1 MASNYKQSS
10 PLAISSN
17 IIWWNRVALFVVF
30 FWFGFLKII
39 HISPAEGLVTNLYK
53 ATIAS
58 LMPIEHFLVFLGVV
72 ECVIGVL
79 WLIPSL
85 TKIAFGVFILQMFT
99 TFLPLL
105 FLPNDTW
112 QNTLVLTLTGQY
124 IIKNV
129 VLIASALTILRAT
142 SKVETYEVK
151 AHKSPSL
158 T

>member
-39 HISPAEGLVTNLYK
+39 HVSPAEGLVTNLHQ

-105 FLPNDTW
+105 FLPKDTW

-142 SKVETYEVK
+142 SKVETTNANNGLK
-151 AHKSPSL
+151 
-158 T
+158 

>member
-1 MASNYKQSS
+1 MASIYKQPIS
-10 PLAISSN
+10 ISSN

-39 HISPAEGLVTNLYK
+39 HISPAEGLVTNLHQ

-79 WLIPSL
+79 WLLPSL
-85 TKIAFGVFILQMFT
+85 TKMAFMVFILQMFT
-99 TFLPLL
+99 TFLPLF
-105 FLPNDTW
+105 FLPKDTW
-112 QNTLVLTLTGQY
+112 QNSWVLTLTGQY

-142 SKVETYEVK
+142 SKVETNEVK
-151 AHKSPSL
+151 VRKSPSL

>member
-39 HISPAEGLVTNLYK
+39 HISPAEGLVTNLHQ

-105 FLPNDTW
+105 FLPKDTW

-129 VLIASALTILRAT
+129 VLIASALTILNST
-142 SKVETYEVK
+142 TQINEVK

>member
-1 MASNYKQSS
+1 MASIYKQSN
-10 PLAISSN
+10 PLSISSN

-39 HISPAEGLVTNLYK
+39 HISPAEGLVTNLHR

-58 LMPIEHFLVFLGVV
+58 VMPIEYFLVFLGVI
-72 ECVIGVL
+72 ECIIGIL

-85 TKIAFGVFILQMFT
+85 TKVAFGVFILQMFT

-105 FLPNDTW
+105 FLPKDTW

-129 VLIASALTILRAT
+129 VLITSAFTILKAA
-142 SKVETYEVK
+142 SKVETNEAKVR
-151 AHKSPSL
+151 KSPSL